1 MMPPSPP
8 IPSKAPLLTGDS
20 TSQLVQVTVRDIG
33 MKNFKAAGNGAQD
46 IRRLACIAYNATLTS
61 EELWKM
67 TRTLAQ
73 AIDQHKDSVPES
85 FRAIVSAGIL
95 AARSNLDLG
104 SKS

>member
-1 MMPPSPP
+1 
-8 IPSKAPLLTGDS
+8 
-20 TSQLVQVTVRDIG
+20 
-33 MKNFKAAGNGAQD
+33 
-46 IRRLACIAYNATLTS
+46 
-61 EELWKM
+61 M

-95 AARSNLDLG
+95 TARSNLDLG